1 MRIEIEV
8 GPKSSER
15 QNKDRD
21 TEKARRRQ
29 VEARVMSP
37 KPRNDWPPEL
47 GQMRRI
53 SPGAIWGSVA
63 LLTPWVYETSGLQNC
78 ERMALLF

>member
-37 KPRNDWPPEL
+37 KPRMTGHQSWDRQ
-47 GQMRRI
+47 GG
-53 SPGAIWGSVA
+53 SPLEPSGGAW
-63 LLTPWVYETSGLQNC
+63 LC
-78 ERMALLF
+78 